1 MTLTPDTLKIVFLG
15 IIQGITEW
23 LPISSTG
30 HMILFDHYFPTGL
43 SDHFMNMFM
52 IFIQIGSVL
61 AVILLF
67 IRTLN
72 PYHSSHT
79 PDHRKHAF
87 ILWAKIAFASI
98 PAAVIGLLF
107 DDIIDLYLFKP
118 EIIAMTLILYGVLF
132 IYTERQ
138 EHEPSIT
145 HIHDISYKDAFMIGI
160 FQTFA
165 VIPGTSRSGA
175 TILGAL
181 WLGASRP
188 VAAEFSFFLSI
199 PVLFG
204 YGMVKFIKAGFGWS
218 STEWALLSIGFITA
232 FVVSVLAIRVLM
244 AFVKRHRFTSFA
256 YYRIALGIFV
266 LITLVIL
273 K

>member
-1 MTLTPDTLKIVFLG
+1 MTFTPDTLKILFLG

-30 HMILFDHYFPTGL
+30 HMILFDHYFPTTL
-43 SDHFMNMFM
+43 SNNFMNMFM

-61 AVILLF
+61 AVLLLF
-67 IRTLN
+67 IKTLN
-72 PYHSSHT
+72 PYHPSHT
-79 PDHRKHAF
+79 PEHRKHAF
-87 ILWAKIAFASI
+87 ILWAKIAFASL
-98 PAAVIGLLF
+98 PATVIGLLF
-107 DDIIDLYLFKP
+107 DDIVDLYLFKP

-132 IYTERQ
+132 IYTEKQ
-138 EHEPSIT
+138 DHQPTIT
-145 HIHDISYKDAFMIGI
+145 HLQEISYKDAFMIGI

-181 WLGASRP
+181 WLGTSRP

-199 PVLFG
+199 PVLLG
-204 YGMVKFIKAGFGWS
+204 YGLIKFIKAGFGWT
-218 STEWALLSIGFITA
+218 STEWGLLALGFISAFIVSILSIRI
-232 FVVSVLAIRVLM
+232 LM

-256 YYRIALGIFV
+256 YYRIALGLFV
-266 LITLVIL
+266 LISLVLL